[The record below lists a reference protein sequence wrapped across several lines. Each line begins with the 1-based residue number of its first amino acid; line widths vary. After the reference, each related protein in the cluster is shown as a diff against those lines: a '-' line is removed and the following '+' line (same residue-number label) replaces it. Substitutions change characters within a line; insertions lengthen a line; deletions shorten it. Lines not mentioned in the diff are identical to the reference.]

1 MRPILYSKNETRF
14 DTYGLGEID
23 ALKGNATR
31 ERNGNYSAYLEYPAS
46 GPLASVFEKEMKFK
60 ADAGTRTKN
69 QTFEI
74 VRVVKDSSS
83 TIKIYAQ
90 HISHKLEYMSVRHGI
105 KVSGTADLALKTWA
119 KNLIGD
125 YHFDTW
131 SDIDTVLP
139 ITFLVDKMENAR
151 LALGGVE
158 GSILDIWGG
167 EYEFDNQTVRLHKR
181 LGRRAPTVL
190 EYGRNIL
197 SAESDESIESAYT
210 SVVPFATY
218 TPESQEGDSR
228 QQDPVLVTI
237 PESYVD
243 SKYVSMYA
251 NRRIKVVDF
260 SGEFKD
266 ESTGESKKKDIPT
279 PEKLKA
285 LAIKYMENNRIGAP
299 KINTKIEYVDLAQTL
314 DYAERGWIEE
324 LELCDIVP
332 VYYPEIGITED
343 DAKVTKVVYD
353 FLNDRNES
361 VEFGMIGESIRSAMT
376 GGLAG
381 RLDDLEKSQQSLENR
396 QSKMAFELPK
406 YLLDAKGNRVW
417 NETPDENIEHKV
429 GDIWFEKN
437 GLYQRLYIWN
447 GEMWEKRIDTED
459 VSKVGEKFDAEVKK
473 INQSMATQNQQT
485 NEALRMA
492 GANASAIEAAKGAIT
507 KLNQDLAGAKQT
519 NQATIDRLKS
529 DFASAQKVANDQ
541 TALLKSDLANIRTQ
555 QTVYEQT
562 NSQNMSRIV
571 GQIDDKASKSEVN
584 QTADRIREE
593 IASLSVG
600 ENLFINSEFK
610 NLRDSGQRYTA
621 NGKTYQNMIAPYW
634 YNPYNAGLPN
644 AQNIQHGYFDTETSS
659 ETVFAFNE
667 SDGSRHWKALSTDF
681 KIGVITSGEYYFSAD
696 LYATDLGTHIKFG
709 FYYHNSTG
717 KLNFYAGQTK
727 IEVTEKGRWV
737 RLGAPLKVND
747 DIDLT
752 KKVQFYIYGYNFA
765 SNSILYLKKPKVSKG
780 RLKSDW
786 SPALEDVDGLI
797 TEAKSTFER
806 TAQGLRTDLSAI
818 QSYVNADG
826 ARAEALQTYSRE
838 ETARQLTAERK
849 LIEAGYVGKAQH
861 TEDVRSIS
869 RRFEELAVGGRNLMG
884 VFNTKPVKST
894 FEPDTYRF
902 TAKTTQNTT
911 RPTLMLQFRWT
922 DGSYSAV
929 ITISET
935 GQFARKFKITKPYS
949 ELRVKFNCNKE
960 DAVLLFTGRPFIE
973 QNTDYYFTGDLI
985 NLSPNDSQADF
996 LKIEKA
1002 TITSDWSPAPE
1013 DAKNYADTKLAEYK
1027 QDINGQLAS
1036 VQAAL
1041 NTANGSLTNFNNW
1054 KQSAQETLNKV
1065 GRVETGLNEN
1075 KASLAEFKRTA
1086 EGQLTT
1092 ITQQVAG
1099 KANQTE
1105 FQRIQ
1110 ETSKLYERLIGS
1122 TEKEVTDKVSR
1133 MALTNE
1139 LFQVEVSK
1147 NLGLRTVQY
1156 QIANAWAVQ
1165 NLDSN
1170 GDIVSQINATGPNVR
1185 IQGESI
1191 HLDGKALIDNG
1202 IIKNA
1207 MIESMLADKI
1217 TAGTLNAANVNIIN
1231 LNANKIVGLDANF
1244 IKSKIELALVD
1255 WLKGKVITAQ
1265 NDAMK
1270 IDLNNGQ
1277 YNVMTDQAAIR
1288 RVLNGYPNQF
1298 LKFTSETEG
1307 GAPASV
1313 TVLGANRDGTENS
1326 KNDSFAGIRL
1336 FSGNKV
1342 ERTEIISDVVQF
1354 ATGAVNY
1361 RGWEMRTLYGN
1372 DNRQVILQPF
1382 GNVTRSNIVANYF
1395 NGIDLVNVL
1404 ETLNQMMAN
1413 LGNHTGRHDI
1423 FGPIRGLGARKYA
1436 R

>member
-1 MRPILYSKNETRF
+1 MRPILYNKNETRF

-125 YHFDTW
+125 YRFDTW

-228 QQDPVLVTI
+228 QQEPVLVTI

-260 SGEFKD
+260 SSEFKD
-266 ESTGESKKKDIPT
+266 EGAGESKKKDIPT

-396 QSKMAFELPK
+396 QSEMAFELPK

-473 INQSMATQNQQT
+473 LNQSMTTQNQQT
-485 NEALRMA
+485 AQALRTA

-507 KLNQDLAGAKQT
+507 KLNQDLMGAKQT

-562 NSQNMSRIV
+562 NAQNMSRIV
-571 GQIDDKASKSEVN
+571 GQIDDKASKSEVK

-593 IASLSVG
+593 IASQIVG
-600 ENLFINSEFK
+600 GRNLLKGSKGPFK
-610 NLRDSGQRYTA
+610 PNRNPANFDNNVLYHNETSIYMVNGQRYRISA
-621 NGKTYQNMIAPYW
+621 KTDGI
-634 YNPYNAGLPN
+634 
-644 AQNIQHGYFDTETSS
+644 
-659 ETVFAFNE
+659 FASHHDGFKE
-667 SDGSRHWKALSTDF
+667 SDNIVLWIMDKAVANYQIVSDAKT
-681 KIGVITSGEYYFSAD
+681 
-696 LYATDLGTHIKFG
+696 GTTGTEFVWNRPTG
-709 FYYHNSTG
+709 TYHLRVNTYR
-717 KLNFYAGQTK
+717 KDP
-727 IEVTEKGRWV
+727 EK
-737 RLGAPLKVND
+737 
-747 DIDLT
+747 
-752 KKVQFYIYGYNFA
+752 
-765 SNSILYLKKPKVSKG
+765 
-780 RLKSDW
+780 LKSVWEVKVEQGSFKTDW
-786 SPALEDVDGLI
+786 SPAPEDADGLI
-797 TEAKSTFER
+797 TEAKATFER

-1342 ERTEIISDVVQF
+1342 ERTEIISDVVRF